1 VIVTK
6 VRFRNPQTSDFQ
18 KTVNERVNAYFS
30 KNNISIHANTEMK
43 IKTFVLLAAYFASY
57 FAIISGTFSL
67 SLMWF
72 FAFTMGVAMA
82 GIGMSIMHDA
92 NHGSYSNNKTVN
104 YILGLTMNL
113 IGGNRYS
120 WNITHNIVHHTY
132 TNIHEH
138 DEDLKLAPF
147 IRLSKH
153 APHRPI
159 HRFQHFLTFVAYS
172 LATIFWVFIKDYR
185 KLSQKNIGPYHSK
198 KHPRQEIVLL
208 ILTKIIYYTY
218 TIAVPL
224 LVLDI
229 TVGQFLI
236 GFFTVHLT
244 GGVILGVIFS
254 LAHVVENTEHPIGD
268 EHGKMPDAWAIHQ
281 MKTTNNFAMDN
292 TLVNWYVGG
301 LNFQVEHHLF
311 PNICSVHYKNIS
323 PIVKSTAEEFGVP
336 YHYHNTLSDAVAS
349 HYRQLKVLGQG

>member
-1 VIVTK
+1 MIVTK
-6 VRFRNPQTSDFQ
+6 VRFKNPQSSDFQ
-18 KTVNERVNAYFS
+18 KTVNERVYNYFS
-30 KNNISIHANTEMK
+30 ENNISIHANTEMK
-43 IKTFVLLAAYFASY
+43 IKTFVLLATYFACY

-120 WNITHNIVHHTY
+120 WSITHNIVHHTY

-153 APHRPI
+153 VAHRPI
-159 HRFQHFLTFVAYS
+159 HRFQHFLTFIAYS

-198 KHPRQEIVLL
+198 KHPRQEIVMLF
-208 ILTKIIYYTY
+208 ITKIIYYAY

-229 TVGQFLI
+229 TIGQFLI
-236 GFFTVHLT
+236 GFFTMHLT

-268 EHGKMPDAWAIHQ
+268 EHGKMPDVWAIHQ